1 MKTLKI
7 LNETELQETLSF
19 TPKQAKALISDLT
32 SKANAFLEEHF
43 NMNLN
48 IPIRLDGRLECALGE
63 FKSLSLTGTP
73 LEIVMNKKVAIL
85 CFKLNLDYIYKALY
99 HECVH
104 YALHVQGFPDND
116 GDEFFERTLANLNVP
131 SSDATRVKYSQAKLS
146 SVVVVDTY
154 TITDKG
160 KVLSTMDKKHCKVAK
175 YSGIYDVTIKGKRY
189 PNAHIER
196 SGFKLVDLKA

>member
-19 TPKQAKALISDLT
+19 TPKQARELISDFT

-43 NMNLN
+43 NMSLN
-48 IPIRLDGRLECALGE
+48 IPIRLDGRLEHALGE

-85 CFKLNLDYIYKALY
+85 CFKLHLDYIYKALY

-104 YALHVQGFPDND
+104 YALHVQDFPDND
-116 GDEFFERTLANLNVP
+116 GDEFFERTLANLNLP
-131 SSDATRVKYSQAKLS
+131 SSDATKNKISKVELS

-160 KVLSTMDKKHCKVAK
+160 KVINTMDKKHCKVAK
-175 YSGIYDVTIKGKRY
+175 YSGTYDVTIKGKRY
-189 PNAHIER
+189 SDVHIER
-196 SGFKLVDLKA
+196 SSFKLVDLKA